1 MKDNSIIDLNEYISL
16 NDNVITI
23 TEDINEITLTS
34 NGDKVNA
41 SVLVKPRSNDLTINI
56 DNLYLESN
64 ENISIDMRGGKYY
77 SYENNI
83 VYTGNNKII
92 SGLNIGVCISN
103 NQTVNFIGKD
113 NGLLEVIGGSGT
125 LAIGNN
131 EYTSGSGKIRFF
143 GDGKIYAHGG
153 NGKDDVCCANSGGEG
168 ICFYNEDTEES
179 SEVLIYENADVNIR
193 GGNGGNI
200 STINTNCKAGN
211 GGISGTSIKDIYEIN
226 PGGNGGNIINCN
238 NNKCDI
244 VIGNIIASY
253 GKGGGIN
260 KVSSINNGRDGE
272 KIRGENIV
280 SFKNLQS
287 LIYDENIDDLEKETK
302 EIEKNTEENTVEV
315 ENEEDIVEVVESQDI
330 NKEEEKISD
339 EVDSDK
345 NNSNKKG
352 IIFLIIDFLK
362 KIFKWN
368 K

>member
-131 EYTSGSGKIRFF
+131 EYTSGSGENKIFWRW
-143 GDGKIYAHGG
+143 
-153 NGKDDVCCANSGGEG
+153 
-168 ICFYNEDTEES
+168 
-179 SEVLIYENADVNIR
+179 
-193 GGNGGNI
+193 
-200 STINTNCKAGN
+200 
-211 GGISGTSIKDIYEIN
+211 KDIRSREEMVKMTYVVQ
-226 PGGNGGNIINCN
+226 
-238 NNKCDI
+238 I
-244 VIGNIIASY
+244 VAVKEFVFIM
-253 GKGGGIN
+253 
-260 KVSSINNGRDGE
+260 
-272 KIRGENIV
+272 KI
-280 SFKNLQS
+280 Q
-287 LIYDENIDDLEKETK
+287 
-302 EIEKNTEENTVEV
+302 
-315 ENEEDIVEVVESQDI
+315 
-330 NKEEEKISD
+330 
-339 EVDSDK
+339 
-345 NNSNKKG
+345 KKA
-352 IIFLIIDFLK
+352 LK
-362 KIFKWN
+362 Y
-368 K
+368 

>member
-200 STINTNCKAGN
+200 
-211 GGISGTSIKDIYEIN
+211 
-226 PGGNGGNIINCN
+226 INCN

-315 ENEEDIVEVVESQDI
+315 ENEEDTVEVVESQDI
-330 NKEEEKISD
+330 NKEEENIR
-339 EVDSDK
+339 
-345 NNSNKKG
+345 
-352 IIFLIIDFLK
+352 
-362 KIFKWN
+362 
-368 K
+368 